1 MTHFHDIIGELRQPT
16 RELRDAIPD
25 AWAGFAALHE
35 HALAAGALP
44 AHVKELVALA
54 IAVSKECDGCI
65 AYHARGAATKGAS
78 REELAEV
85 LAVTLL
91 MNGGPTSVYGPRA
104 WAAFDEFAPPTT
116 APAAG
121 EAP

>member
-1 MTHFHDIIGELRQPT
+1 MTHFHDVISELRQPT
-16 RELRDAIPD
+16 RELKDAIPD

-65 AYHARGAATKGAS
+65 AYHARGAAMKGAS

-85 LAVTLL
+85 LAVALL
-91 MNGGPTSVYGPRA
+91 MNGGPASVYGPRA
-104 WAAFDEFAPPTT
+104 WAAFDEFAPPT
-116 APAAG
+116 A
-121 EAP
+121 EAS